1 MKTTNPIQ
9 IDNKEYDRFSLSLIV
24 SGIYDP
30 EGKPDASFVCNL
42 VPTRIDGGVVETAP
56 QSAINI
62 RLGALDQADE
72 STLTAVTAIYSA
84 LQTFVTEKGL

>member
-1 MKTTNPIQ
+1 MTATNPIQ

-24 SGIYDP
+24 SGIYDSA
-30 EGKPDASFVCNL
+30 GKPDASFVCNL
-42 VPTRIDGGVVETAP
+42 IPTRIDGDVVETAQ

-72 STLTAVTAIYSA
+72 ATLKAVTAIHSA
-84 LQTFVTEKGL
+84 LQTFITEKGL